1 MDTLTKTCF
10 NEDLNIEVKATRR
23 PRFKAGAELS
33 GKVNRISI
41 DVDQDETGD
50 AEKIAIKLII
60 SSEICEK
67 SKPGNCK

>member
-41 DVDQDETGD
+41 DVDQDETID
-50 AEKIAIKLII
+50 METIAIKLVI
-60 SSEICEK
+60 SSEVCEK
-67 SKPGNCK
+67 TKPGNCK

>member
-60 SSEICEK
+60 SSEVCEK
-67 SKPGNCK
+67 SRPGNCK

>member
-60 SSEICEK
+60 SSEVCEK

>member
-1 MDTLTKTCF
+1 MDRTTQTCV
-10 NEDLNIEVKATRR
+10 NEDLDIQVKATRR

-41 DVDQDETGD
+41 DVDQDETAD
-50 AEKIAIKLII
+50 ADKIAIKLII
-60 SSEICEK
+60 SSEVCEK

>member
-1 MDTLTKTCF
+1 MDNLTKTCF

-60 SSEICEK
+60 SSEVCEK

>member
-1 MDTLTKTCF
+1 MDRLAQTCF
-10 NEDLNIEVKATRR
+10 NDDLNIEVKATRR

-41 DVDQDETGD
+41 DVDQDESID
-50 AEKIAIKLII
+50 ADKIAIKLVI
-60 SSEICEK
+60 SSEVCEK

>member
-41 DVDQDETGD
+41 DVDQDETVD

-60 SSEICEK
+60 SSEVCEK